1 MEDSQKVSWKERLED
16 AYRVDIRHE
25 DTFSQIGSYRL
36 TLLHLYLGIL
46 GAFLIVLGLVMAVF
60 FLTPLRTF
68 VPGYGQI
75 EDQSAFIKLK
85 RDYNELEEQVE
96 AQQTYINS
104 FRRMLTDNPEEIQEA
119 MTVDSNIQMVE
130 TDGQVIKE
138 DSVFREKVENED
150 DLREVRALLGETTGD
165 AQPITLES
173 LHFTPPVK
181 GEVTAKFMPENLH
194 YGVDIMAP
202 SNTPILAALDGMV
215 ITSDWTLETGYTLGI
230 LHSQNIVTFYKHNSA
245 NLKKTGERVKAGEA
259 IAIIGNSGTLTT
271 GPHLHFELWL
281 GDKAVDPAEYI
292 LFE

>member
-1 MEDSQKVSWKERLED
+1 MEESKRVSWKDRLED
-16 AYRVDIRHE
+16 AYRIVIRHE
-25 DTFSQIGSYRL
+25 DTFSQIGTYRL

-46 GAFLIVLGLVMAVF
+46 GAFLVVLAVVMLVF
-60 FLTPLRTF
+60 FTTPLRTF
-68 VPGYGQI
+68 VPGYGKI

-85 RDYNELEEQVE
+85 RDYNELEEQVA

-104 FRRMLTDNPEEIQEA
+104 IRRMLTDNPQEIQEA
-119 MTVDSNIQMVE
+119 LKVDSNVQFIQ

-138 DSVFREKVENED
+138 DSVFRKKIENED
-150 DLREVRALLGETTGD
+150 QLREVRSLLGD
-165 AQPITLES
+165 SPDDWKASSLES

-181 GEVTAKFMPENLH
+181 GEITAGFMPENLH

-202 SNTPILAALDGMV
+202 SNTPVLAALDGMV

-230 LHSQNIVTFYKHNSA
+230 LHEQNIVTFYKHNSA
-245 NLKKTGERVKAGEA
+245 NLKKTGEKVKAGEA

-281 GDKAVDPAEYI
+281 GDQAVDPSEYVY
-292 LFE
+292 FE